1 MRYQKILTLFI
12 AMFGATS
19 IFAETTETKTSL
31 TEEAKNT
38 ISQFLTSSEQQS
50 KRSAGEWGLSE
61 DEWSRYQKIMK
72 EGSRGIWSPNLDPLT
87 TLGIEASSDAERMK
101 YARLLARKEYERVE
115 KELRF
120 QLTYDAVFKELY
132 PNITPIRADTD
143 TTTST
148 NTLNNTS
155 GRLLF
160 FTRTDNCPKCETA
173 LNKLLTSNR
182 KVDIYLIDSEGN
194 NNKIQDWAVTHHI
207 DVNKVR
213 NRQITLNHDNGLW
226 LNYANGKM
234 PAVFQIQGDGQWQA
248 FAY

>member
-12 AMFGATS
+12 AIISTTS
-19 IFAETTETKTSL
+19 VFADTTESKTSL
-31 TEEAKNT
+31 TEDAKNA
-38 ISQFLTSSEQQS
+38 ISQFLNSSEQQS
-50 KRSAGEWGLSE
+50 KQSAGEWGLSE
-61 DEWSRYQKIMK
+61 EEWSRYQKIMK

-87 TLGIEASSDAERMK
+87 VLGIEASSDTERMK
-101 YARLLARKEYERVE
+101 YARLLARKEFERVE

-120 QLTYDAVFKELY
+120 QLAYDAAFKELY
-132 PNITPIRADTD
+132 PNITPIRTN

-160 FTRTDNCPKCETA
+160 FTRTDNCPKCEMT

-182 KVDIYLIDSEGN
+182 EVDIYLIDSEGN

-248 FAY
+248 LVY